1 MTHGPFILGAYLVA
15 FLAIGGLVILSWLRM
30 RRAERED

>member
-15 FLAIGGLVILSWLRM
+15 LFAIGGLVILSWLRM